1 MRLVALIACLLT
13 SFVLSA
19 QTKTVRKLNDAEY
32 QNLKLLFED
41 FENFLKVNLNDT
53 VYEHQRNFN
62 MKFTPTRLHSGDI
75 QVWDDRD
82 PEKQDFAP
90 VFSVVKYDKAS
101 GRFGYNARLVLN
113 PLNKPDVLYD
123 ELRKYYYF
131 EVPVRQVE
139 SWKELSE
146 RIDTVVTLV
155 KDTLGVEG
163 LGDKVDTSFVKVVD
177 TLTRTKNSDRIFITR
192 TTETNRVF
200 GAFKIYAVT
209 IKGKKPVL
217 EPLSEEMR
225 WWLKLDDSW
234 RSFFKEKYKLAN
246 YPENYEIRKC
256 QGLREL
262 DVSNKPVSDV
272 SFLANFTFLEKLNL
286 SKTQVKDL
294 SPIKDLKR
302 LKELNLAGSKVDT
315 LLYLKD
321 LINLEVLDISG
332 LQIYSLENIAGLV
345 KMRELT
351 CGENKLTN
359 LEPLRDM
366 AMLEELDISLNYA
379 IKDVAPITGLVT
391 LEKLRLK
398 KVAIGSLEPLTGL
411 VNLVYLD
418 CFNAGISDLSPL
430 SKLPKLMHLDI
441 SHNSVSD
448 LSPIRS
454 LNYITYLALASTK
467 ISDLSPISRFR
478 HLEYLNVSGN
488 PQIKSISA
496 VPDETLQTLIA
507 HYSGL
512 PTGEIQRFKKKNP
525 KCKITYY

>member
-1 MRLVALIACLLT
+1 MRFAIFIYFLFT
-13 SFVLSA
+13 SCVLSA
-19 QTKTVRKLNDAEY
+19 QTKTIRKLNDAEF
-32 QNLKLLFED
+32 QNLKILFKD
-41 FENFLKVNLNDT
+41 FENFLNVNLNDT
-53 VYEHQRNFN
+53 LYEHQRNFN
-62 MKFTPTRLHSGDI
+62 MKFTPVRLYSADI

-82 PEKQDFAP
+82 PENMDFAP
-90 VFSVVKYDKAS
+90 VFSVVKYDKNS
-101 GRFGYNARLVLN
+101 GRFSYNARLIVN
-113 PLNKPDVLYD
+113 PLSKPDVLYD
-123 ELRKYYYF
+123 ELRKFYYF
-131 EVPVRQVE
+131 EVPVKQVE

-146 RIDTVVTLV
+146 RIDTVIAPGVSGEDSLGVGDSLQASVVRVMDTLV
-155 KDTLGVEG
+155 QN
-163 LGDKVDTSFVKVVD
+163 
-177 TLTRTKNSDRIFITR
+177 KNSDRVFVIR
-192 TTETNRVF
+192 TTESNRVF
-200 GAFKIYAVT
+200 GAFKVYAITVR
-209 IKGKKPVL
+209 GKQPKL
-217 EPLSEEMR
+217 EPLSEEMQ

-234 RSFFKEKYKLAN
+234 RTFFKEKYKLSN

-286 SKTQVKDL
+286 SKTNVKDL

-321 LINLEVLDISG
+321 LTNLEVLDVSG
-332 LQIYSLENIAGLV
+332 LQIYSLENIAGLI

-351 CGENKLTN
+351 CGENRLRD
-359 LEPLRDM
+359 LEPLRNM
-366 AMLEELDISLNYA
+366 SMLEELDISLNYA
-379 IKDVAPITGLVT
+379 IKDVTPIVGLVN

-398 KVAIGSLEPLTGL
+398 KVAIGSLAPLTSL
-411 VNLVYLD
+411 VNLVHLD

-448 LSPIRS
+448 LSPLRS

-467 ISDLSPISRFR
+467 VSDLSPISRFR

-496 VPDETLQTLIA
+496 VPDETLNTLIA
-507 HYSGL
+507 HYSGI